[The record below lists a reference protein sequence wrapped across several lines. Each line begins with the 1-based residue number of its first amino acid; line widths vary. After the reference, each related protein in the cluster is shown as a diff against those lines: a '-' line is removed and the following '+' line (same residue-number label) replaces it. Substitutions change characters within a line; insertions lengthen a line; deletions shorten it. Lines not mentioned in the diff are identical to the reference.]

1 MSSAAVRVVVALAA
15 VSDGSSEEM
24 VATALAAYDATANAQ
39 QSEAGFVLPPPQSS
53 DFFTSS
59 SLPPPTQLG
68 YHTGFVLPPPTS
80 PEPNQSDD
88 FLRSS
93 TSPPLTL
100 ASMPELVLTPV
111 VSRARK
117 VARLVSWLAYF

>member
-1 MSSAAVRVVVALAA
+1 MSNYLIIRLIVQQVYASTVNTQLGVG
-15 VSDGSSEEM
+15 GSGESEGG
-24 VATALAAYDATANAQ
+24 
-39 QSEAGFVLPPPQSS
+39 EAGFVLPPPRSS
-53 DFFTSS
+53 DVFTSS
-59 SLPPPTQLG
+59 SSPPPTPLG

-93 TSPPLTL
+93 NSPPLTL
-100 ASMPELVLTPV
+100 ASMPEQHLTPV